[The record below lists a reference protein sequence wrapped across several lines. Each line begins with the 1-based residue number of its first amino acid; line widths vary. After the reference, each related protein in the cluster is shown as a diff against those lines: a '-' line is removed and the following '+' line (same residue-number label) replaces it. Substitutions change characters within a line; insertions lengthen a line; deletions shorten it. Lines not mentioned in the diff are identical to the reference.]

1 VLDWTASGKGE
12 GEHRLQ
18 QDFLDW
24 LADGHTLSEKITLI
38 FSTGFGEYNEEK
50 NLNPIVW
57 PVLMDLA
64 DAVHDGTANVFAIK
78 LCDSWGTTFNTD
90 GRIKDQIELLH
101 HIFDYLA
108 NYLQMFA
115 TYADEESLCPEFSP
129 DLDFDHWWTEINQ
142 RIAERYYG

>member
-64 DAVHDGTANVFAIK
+64 DGCGNRR
-78 LCDSWGTTFNTD
+78 G
-90 GRIKDQIELLH
+90 
-101 HIFDYLA
+101 
-108 NYLQMFA
+108 
-115 TYADEESLCPEFSP
+115 
-129 DLDFDHWWTEINQ
+129 
-142 RIAERYYG
+142 ERVVSFPSAPAL